1 MRRLAL
7 VATGMLA
14 CLGLVGVATAFVYG
28 VTPREWDGNLDF
40 TVAQFCQAQDGG
52 KPACALLEQE
62 PASPDHTPLA
72 NVDKISI
79 ESWNLPAGIRVGDL
93 VLCHVHQQD
102 VAADSSDTLTRV
114 DGCHS

>member
-7 VATGMLA
+7 IATGVLA
-14 CLGLVGVATAFVYG
+14 CLGLIGVASAFVYG

-40 TVAQFCQAQDGG
+40 TVAQLCQSQDAH
-52 KPACALLEQE
+52 PTCALLEQE
-62 PASPDHTPLA
+62 PASPDHEPLA
-72 NVDKISI
+72 ELDRISVDT
-79 ESWNLPAGIRVGDL
+79 WNLPAGIHVGDL

-102 VAADSSDTLTRV
+102 VAIDSSDAVTRV

>member
-7 VATGMLA
+7 IATGVLA
-14 CLGLVGVATAFVYG
+14 CLGLVGVASAFVYG

-40 TVAQFCQAQDGG
+40 TVAQFCLSQDNH
-52 KPACALLEQE
+52 PTCALLEPE
-62 PASPDHTPLA
+62 PASPGPAPLA
-72 NVDKISI
+72 AVDKISV
-79 ESWNLPAGIRVGDL
+79 EAWNLPAGIHVGDL

-102 VAADSSDTLTRV
+102 VAIDSSDAVTRV

>member
-7 VATGMLA
+7 IGTGVLA
-14 CLGLVGVATAFVYG
+14 CLGLVAVATAFVWG

-40 TVAQFCQAQDGG
+40 TVAQLCRPDDG
-52 KPACALLEQE
+52 KPACALLQQE
-62 PASPDHTPLA
+62 PAAPGQAPLS
-72 NVDKISI
+72 NVDRISI
-79 ESWNLPAGIRVGDL
+79 EAWNLPADIRVGDL

-102 VAADSSDTLTRV
+102 AAIDSADTVTRV

>member
-7 VATGMLA
+7 IATGVLA
-14 CLGLVGVATAFVYG
+14 CLGLIGVACAFVWS

-40 TVAQFCQAQDGG
+40 TVAQLCHSQDNH
-52 KPACALLEQE
+52 PTCALLEQE
-62 PASPDHTPLA
+62 PANPDHEPLA
-72 NVDKISI
+72 NVDQISI
-79 ESWNLPAGIRVGDL
+79 EAWNLPVGIRVGDL

-102 VAADSSDTLTRV
+102 AAIDSTDTVTRV

>member
-1 MRRLAL
+1 MRTLAL
-7 VATGMLA
+7 VAAGVLA

-28 VTPREWDGNLDF
+28 VTPRQWDGDLDF
-40 TVAQFCQAQDGG
+40 TVAQFCQAPNGDR
-52 KPACALLEQE
+52 PACALLEQE

-72 NVDKISI
+72 TVDKISI
-79 ESWNLPAGIRVGDL
+79 ETWNLPVGIHVGDL

-102 VAADSSDTLTRV
+102 AAIDSSDTVTRV

>member
-7 VATGMLA
+7 IGTGIVA
-14 CLGLVGVATAFVYG
+14 CLGLVAVATAFVWG

-40 TVAQFCQAQDGG
+40 TVAQFCQAEDGR
-52 KPACALLEQE
+52 PTCALLEQE
-62 PASPDHTPLA
+62 PASPGHAPLA
-72 NVDKISI
+72 NVDKISVDA
-79 ESWNLPAGIRVGDL
+79 WNLPAGIHVGDL

-102 VAADSSDTLTRV
+102 AAIDSSDTVTRV

>member
-7 VATGMLA
+7 IGTGIVA
-14 CLGLVGVATAFVYG
+14 CLGLVAVATAFVWG

-40 TVAQFCQAQDGG
+40 TVAQFCQSEDGE
-52 KPACALLEQE
+52 PACALLEQE
-62 PASPDHTPLA
+62 PPGPGQSPLA

-79 ESWNLPAGIRVGDL
+79 DAWNLPAGIRVGDL

-102 VAADSSDTLTRV
+102 AVIDSTDTVTRI
-114 DGCHS
+114 DSCHS

>member
-7 VATGMLA
+7 IGTGVLA
-14 CLGLVGVATAFVYG
+14 CLGLVAVATAFVWG

-40 TVAQFCQAQDGG
+40 TVAQFCQSDHGE
-52 KPACALLEQE
+52 PTCATLKQE
-62 PASPDHTPLA
+62 PAGPGQAPLVT
-72 NVDKISI
+72 VDKISI
-79 ESWNLPAGIRVGDL
+79 DAWNLPAGIHVGDL

-102 VAADSSDTLTRV
+102 AVIDSADTVTKV

>member
-7 VATGMLA
+7 IATGVLA
-14 CLGLVGVATAFVYG
+14 CLGLVVVATTFVWG

-40 TVAQFCQAQDGG
+40 TVAQFCQSQDG
-52 KPACALLEQE
+52 KPACALLEQQ
-62 PASPDHTPLA
+62 PAGPGQAPLA
-72 NVDKISI
+72 TVDKISV
-79 ESWNLPAGIRVGDL
+79 ETWNLPAGVHLGDL

-102 VAADSSDTLTRV
+102 VTIDSSDTVTRV